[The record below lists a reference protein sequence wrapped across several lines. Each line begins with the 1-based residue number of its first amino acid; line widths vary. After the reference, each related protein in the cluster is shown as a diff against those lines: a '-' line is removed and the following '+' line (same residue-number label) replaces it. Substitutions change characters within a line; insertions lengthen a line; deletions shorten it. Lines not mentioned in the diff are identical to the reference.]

1 MERGKTEHACSGK
14 CRAEKAARELR
25 GHRACGMLLMLV
37 RQCMFM
43 CIAVCMFVC
52 VYLFVCVCVCLCVCV
67 CVCVCM
73 CVCFCV
79 IVCGCVGVVRVCV
92 AHAITSMLQ

>member
-1 MERGKTEHACSGK
+1 LQRKVPRRKSSKGAERTSSVRYVADACATVHVYVY
-14 CRAEKAARELR
+14 C
-25 GHRACGMLLMLV
+25 CV
-37 RQCMFM
+37 Y
-43 CIAVCMFVC
+43 VC
-52 VYLFVCVCVCLCVCV
+52 VCVFVCVCVCLFVCVCV